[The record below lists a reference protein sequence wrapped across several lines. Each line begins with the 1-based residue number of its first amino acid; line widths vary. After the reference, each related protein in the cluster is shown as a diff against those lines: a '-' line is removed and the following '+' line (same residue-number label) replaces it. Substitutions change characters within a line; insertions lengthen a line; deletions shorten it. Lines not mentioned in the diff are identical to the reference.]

1 MWINTGLYEMGH
13 VLLYVAFFGY
23 SDLIIEEFNIS
34 TKEKKIVYY
43 GVLVVLAI
51 IMHYYYGK
59 K

>member
-1 MWINTGLYEMGH
+1 MGH

-51 IMHYYYGK
+51 IMHYYFGK